1 MKKENIL
8 KIAMEQKSMK
18 NLKRGRELMKE
29 KNLHL
34 VIVTFVKSFN
44 DFKYIYKKYDSKIK
58 KNKIPCQAVCNKL
71 GIGLLPEEFRTI

>member
-1 MKKENIL
+1 
-8 KIAMEQKSMK
+8 
-18 NLKRGRELMKE
+18 MKE

-71 GIGLLPEEFRTI
+71 DIGLLPEEFRTI

>member
-1 MKKENIL
+1 
-8 KIAMEQKSMK
+8 
-18 NLKRGRELMKE
+18 MKE